1 MGNTLMSSLAYRF
14 YMDSKKKEKK
24 RYIKIEL
31 PISKNNKVY
40 RWYNFINR

>member
-14 YMDSKKKEKK
+14 LVDSKKKKP
-24 RYIKIEL
+24 YVKIEL

-40 RWYNFINR
+40 LWYNFIDT

>member
-24 RYIKIEL
+24 PYVKIEL

-40 RWYNFINR
+40 RWYNFIHT